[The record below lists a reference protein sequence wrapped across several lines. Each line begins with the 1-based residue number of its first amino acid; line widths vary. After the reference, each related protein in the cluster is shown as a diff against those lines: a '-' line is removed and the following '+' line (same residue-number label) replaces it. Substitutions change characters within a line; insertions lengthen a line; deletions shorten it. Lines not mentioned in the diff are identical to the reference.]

1 MTDTIDVV
9 TATLTASTST
19 ISEMGGAITYT
30 VTLTGG
36 PGAVS
41 PHSNVSFV
49 LASGHTVVVAAG
61 QTVGST
67 TVNFADGDITN
78 QPAITNAIQSVNGGS
93 EFEKLVTTGNTS
105 VAVDYLPKVTDAVSN
120 LIVDEFALDTS
131 KLGSDLMAGVTTG
144 SNPTQTSET
153 AVDVNGLAFTAGSQN
168 ITSIKFADPNNGSD
182 AYATPTFANLG
193 GGTPQWSLS
202 ADGRTLTLA
211 FGGQTALVL
220 ALSGASTIAA
230 GASGSVDVTAT
241 LVDNFAHLAP
251 PDALN
256 VILQGVKVV
265 ATDLSGDQVAGTVGV
280 AVTDDTPTMGTITNG
295 SIATNEASS
304 ISGVIPVSFG
314 ADGAQAVPYK
324 FTGTQSVGNG
334 LTKALSSDG
343 TLLTVSSGSTT
354 VYTVQL
360 NANGTY
366 DFNMLNA
373 LPRTTQAIT
382 AVTSAMFTDT
392 AAATQLDFPASGVK
406 FVADGANLDP
416 FSGGF
421 GVVGGLTGGSPDQ
434 RITNGEKFE
443 VHFASSMADAT
454 LNLNVLAQGT
464 GTQTDNLTVSWTV
477 FDSST
482 GQTETGSA
490 TYNGAA
496 GLGSKALLIDP
507 TNLSEFDRI
516 EFTVT
521 TGTNNSNYRY
531 MQVTGLSGNKWV
543 DPVDQTLTFNV
554 SAYDSDGDAAS
565 GSFSVAL
572 VTPKAVVGSAASD
585 AVGSTDDHVV
595 PLSGGAVEG
604 VINGSAGPD
613 TIVGDP
619 GGIIITP
626 GQTANICLVLDTSG
640 SMDTNISF
648 GGSTITRQ
656 QALENAVNSLLTT
669 LAGSG
674 AQAVRVHIIEFWDSA
689 QVVGTYDLISGGVVN
704 QAVLTDAKSD
714 VTALQAGGGTNYE
727 YGLHL
732 AEQWVS
738 GATNTDPLA
747 NANVNK
753 VLFISDGEPNYH
765 MASNYGSST
774 SSGSST
780 TAMAHVLGTA
790 SGDNTNEPAL
800 IESVPGWSIEAIGIN
815 VTTNNLS
822 LLSNIEDG
830 NANGGD
836 GNATNVTS
844 AEQLAQVVSVLGS
857 STDLAAAGNDTIN
870 GGAGNDIIFGDVPFT
885 DALADARGVNL
896 PDGSGWAV
904 FQQLEVTTSLPAW
917 SRADTLEYIAANH
930 QALAQESGR
939 SGGADT
945 INGGVGNDIIYGQEG
960 NDSII
965 GGTGSDTLSGG
976 SGQDTFKWLAGD
988 LNGGGVDT
996 IIDFQGGASGDVL
1009 DLQGLLAGLGYA
1021 EGSRTSHVRFE
1032 YTNGNTQYAN
1042 ETDAA
1047 PVVDG
1052 NVKVQ
1057 VETSTNV
1064 WADVATLRDNGSNL
1078 IAGNDPIKLLIDSA
1092 QQTINV

>member
-1 MTDTIDVV
+1 VFSNQGSTGGTLSIDGSGNLIYTAPSHVTSGSDVTETFSYTVTDRDGDAVTREVTFGVSDTGIKGVSATSAVVDEDDIVGGDGNAGGPGDVATPVPTGHISYTLGADALASVALSSTPGLSKLDGTAVQTVWDAATKTLTGYGSGTSDVV
-9 TATLTASTST
+9 FTIALSDVTS
-19 ISEMGGAITYT
+19 SGADYT
-30 VTLTGG
+30 VTLLQPVKHPGHDVDGQNNG
-36 PGAVS
+36 PETAYEDDLSFKV
-41 PHSNVSFV
+41 NV
-49 LASGHTVVVAAG
+49 
-61 QTVGST
+61 
-67 TVNFADGDITN
+67 
-78 QPAITNAIQSVNGGS
+78 
-93 EFEKLVTTGNTS
+93 
-105 VAVDYLPKVTDAVSN
+105 KVTDA
-120 LIVDEFALDTS
+120 D
-131 KLGSDLMAGVTTG
+131 
-144 SNPTQTSET
+144 
-153 AVDVNGLAFTAGSQN
+153 
-168 ITSIKFADPNNGSD
+168 
-182 AYATPTFANLG
+182 
-193 GGTPQWSLS
+193 
-202 ADGRTLTLA
+202 
-211 FGGQTALVL
+211 
-220 ALSGASTIAA
+220 
-230 GASGSVDVTAT
+230 GSVGTTSFQVT
-241 LVDNFAHLAP
+241 VD
-251 PDALN
+251 
-256 VILQGVKVV
+256 
-265 ATDLSGDQVAGTVGV
+265 
-280 AVTDDTPTMGTITNG
+280 DDTPTMGTITNG
-295 SIATNEASS
+295 SIATNEASL

-324 FTGTQSVGNG
+324 FTGSQLVGNG
-334 LTKALSSDG
+334 LTSVLSNND
-343 TLLTVSSGSTT
+343 TLLTALSGSTA

-366 DFNMLNA
+366 DFNMLTA

-406 FVADGANLDP
+406 FVADGSNLDP
-416 FSGGF
+416 YSGGF

-443 VHFASSMADAT
+443 VHFASSMANAT
-454 LNLNVLAQGT
+454 LNLNIAPEGNGNQNS
-464 GTQTDNLTVSWTV
+464 DLTVSWTV

-482 GQTETGSA
+482 GQTETGTTA
-490 TYNGAA
+490 YNGAA

-507 TNLSEFDRI
+507 ANLTDFDRI

-521 TGTNNSNYRY
+521 TANNNSSYRY

-554 SAYDSDGDAAS
+554 SGYDGDGDAAS

-640 SMDTNISF
+640 SMDDYEISF
-648 GGSTITRQ
+648 GGSRITRQ
-656 QALENAVNSLLTT
+656 QAMENAVNNLLTS
-669 LAGSG
+669 LSGSG
-674 AQAVRVHIIEFWDSA
+674 AQAVRVHIIEFWDGA
-689 QVVGTYDLISGGVVN
+689 RVVGTYDLISGGVVD

-727 YGLHL
+727 YGLYL
-732 AEQWVS
+732 AQQWVS
-738 GATNTDPLA
+738 GATATDPLV

-753 VLFISDGEPNYH
+753 VLFISDGAPNSY
-765 MASNYGSST
+765 MSDNYGST
-774 SSGSST
+774 VTGST
-780 TAMAHVLGTA
+780 TSVAMGHVLSTA
-790 SGDNTNEPAL
+790 SGDTTNEPAL

-815 VTTNNLS
+815 VTTNNLA

-917 SRADTLEYIAANH
+917 SRADTLDYIAANH

-945 INGGVGNDIIYGQEG
+945 IHGDDGNDIIYGQEG
-960 NDSII
+960 NDSIFGDAGNDVLV

-988 LNGGGVDT
+988 RNGGGVDT
-996 IIDFQGGASGDVL
+996 ILDFQGGASGDVL

-1021 EGSRTSHVRFE
+1021 EGCRTSHVRF
-1032 YTNGNTQYAN
+1032 QYADN
-1042 ETDAA
+1042 STQKASETDA
-1047 PVVDG
+1047 PPTVDG

-1057 VETSTNV
+1057 VETSANV
-1064 WADVATLRDNGSNL
+1064 WADVAILRDNIGNL
-1078 IAGNDPIKLLIDSA
+1078 TSGNDPIKLLIDSA